1 MVKGEM
7 GKQMVSGGPEF
18 ERVNGGQAQQT
29 TGGRGWGNVHFFVSA
44 TSSPGGGR
52 RFCRLVFLHFFKAGF
67 NLPP

>member
-29 TGGRGWGNVHFFVSA
+29 TGGRGWEKMNLHLLV
-44 TSSPGGGR
+44 PGTLPGVGR
-52 RFCRLVFLHFFKAGF
+52 RFCLVFLHFFKAGF